1 MAAADGSPYNQRMSL
16 VCRRPVEEREAQAPT
31 ARIYHE
37 MKQTL
42 RVTGVGFNL
51 RAWAAYDRFFAAMW
65 EAVRPNCET
74 RAFEEAAS
82 RIRAEAVS
90 AADHIGRVGALARAG
105 LGESQAYQAEA
116 SLMLYHYLDPK
127 LLLLTSAVRLALEG
141 RAHGRGEA
149 PPGAV
154 QLIER
159 GAPARMAILEAIG
172 ERGAEPE
179 VRRTFRD
186 IRRTLG
192 FEAARSDF
200 RTFALW
206 PRYLSAGWEGL
217 KPLARGGAYDRAARH
232 LGEVSRAL
240 ARSLPYPA
248 PLALDELRRQG
259 EDVEGAAASVSEFE
273 AMLPKLVLNA
283 SLLALDWRAP
293 ELLRRSPFP
302 ARPRTARGGAH

>member
-1 MAAADGSPYNQRMSL
+1 MSPVS
-16 VCRRPVEEREAQAPT
+16 RRPVEEREAAART
-31 ARIYHE
+31 ARVYHE
-37 MKQTL
+37 VKQTL
-42 RVTGVGFNL
+42 RSTGVGSNL
-51 RAWAAYDRFFAAMW
+51 RAWAAYDRFFPAMW

-90 AADHIGRVGALARAG
+90 AADHIGRVGALSRAQ

-141 RAHGRGEA
+141 RARGRGEV
-149 PPGAV
+149 PPSAV

-159 GAPARMAILEAIG
+159 GAPSRMAIMEWVE

-179 VRRTFRD
+179 VRKAFRD

-192 FEAARSDF
+192 IDPQAGDF

-206 PRYLSAGWEGL
+206 PRYLSAGWAGL
-217 KPLARGGAYDRAARH
+217 KPLVRGGAYDRAARH
-232 LGEVSRAL
+232 LAEVSRAL
-240 ARSLPYPA
+240 ARALPYPV
-248 PLALDELRRQG
+248 PLPVDELRRQG
-259 EDVEGAAASVSEFE
+259 EDMEGASASVREFE
-273 AMLPKLVLNA
+273 EMLPKLVLNA
-283 SLLALDWRAP
+283 SLLALDWQAP

-302 ARPRTARGGAH
+302 ARPRVLRGGPH